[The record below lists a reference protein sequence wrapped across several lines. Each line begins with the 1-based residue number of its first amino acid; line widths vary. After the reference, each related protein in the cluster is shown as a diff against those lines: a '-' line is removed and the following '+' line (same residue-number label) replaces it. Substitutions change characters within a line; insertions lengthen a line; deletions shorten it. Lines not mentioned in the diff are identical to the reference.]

1 MIKRLGSWFRLYDDV
16 VDEPKVQRLAPDVF
30 RAWINLLCVASKNG
44 GVLPQISD
52 ISYRLRI
59 DETEVKRFIETLC
72 ETQLFDTKNGEIS
85 PHNWEARQF
94 TSDNSTARV
103 RKFREKHQSHKGGKK
118 KRNVSCN
125 VSRNVSETANETFIT
140 EQNRVYISPPPPLKN
155 GGIDDSDKTVI
166 FSEFDALRSAYPRG
180 GGRRKASGPSNE
192 FAGEFESWY
201 SAYPRREGR
210 GQAFKAYRAARKKVS
225 AEILLNAVKRDA
237 LRFEGKERQFIPHPA
252 TWLNGERWTDDPQQQ
267 NSKPIDWRSVL

>member
-16 VDEPKVQRLAPDVF
+16 VDDPKVQRLAPDVF
-30 RAWINLLCVASKNG
+30 RAWVNLLCVASKNG
-44 GVLPQISD
+44 GILPPISD

-85 PHNWEARQF
+85 PHNWESRQF
-94 TSDNSTARV
+94 TSDNSTSRV
-103 RKFREKHQSHKGGKK
+103 RKFREKHQEHKGGKRK
-118 KRNVSCN
+118 LNVSCN

-140 EQNRVYISPPPPLKN
+140 EQNRVYISPKPPL
-155 GGIDDSDKTVI
+155 
-166 FSEFDALRSAYPRG
+166 
-180 GGRRKASGPSNE
+180 NE
-192 FAGEFESWY
+192 LDGEFESWY

-210 GQAFKAYRAARKKVS
+210 GQAFRAYRAARKKVS

-252 TWLNGERWTDDPQQQ
+252 TWLNGERWADDAQQP
-267 NSKPIDWRSVL
+267 NSKPVDWRSVL